1 MNKNPFQG
9 DDEDPFSGARDE
21 ETGEIKREAPS
32 ASVSKAEEPKKQSF
46 GQAFAAARKAGD
58 KTFMFGGKKYTT
70 KMKGE
75 TNKPAATS
83 KAEPPKTTTAPKTE
97 PAKAEP
103 AKTESSG
110 ARQGTFKRGLRE
122 FLGIDKEEP
131 VKGVNVPSGATAVE
145 RMRKMRDEKYSKKS
159 GGSVSYKSGGMVK
172 SSASKRADGCATK
185 GKTKGKM
192 V

>member
-32 ASVSKAEEPKKQSF
+32 TSKAEEPKKQSF

-70 KMKGE
+70 ETKGE
-75 TNKPAATS
+75 AKKPTATP
-83 KAEPPKTTTAPKTE
+83 KAEPPKATTAPKTE
-97 PAKAEP
+97 APKAYEPTRMTPAEKLRKLRAELPEQKKPDIKPDAAPEKGSPLDKA
-103 AKTESSG
+103 
-110 ARQGTFKRGLRE
+110 RRLVRGLR
-122 FLGIDKEEP
+122 
-131 VKGVNVPSGATAVE
+131 VPE
-145 RMRKMRDEKYSKKS
+145 RTSYKS
-159 GGSVSYKSGGMVK
+159 GGSVS
-172 SSASKRADGCATK
+172 ASRRADGCATK